1 MVIIISHIRNLSPRM
16 LVMVQVLNNS
26 LEPDSFGTNVV
37 VNMETKKSHSA
48 P

>member
-1 MVIIISHIRNLSPRM
+1 MVIIISHTRNLSPRM

-26 LEPDSFGTNVV
+26 LEPDSLRTNVV
-37 VNMETKKSHSA
+37 VNMETQRSHSA